1 VTPEFADHFSGLAA
15 EYARFR
21 PHYPA
26 ELFAFLASV
35 APVRGLAWDCG
46 TGSGQAA
53 MGLADHFERVRA
65 TDPSAEQ
72 LSHASRHERVTYA
85 VGRESQSGLPHGAA
99 HLVTAA
105 QAAHWFDLGAFYAEA
120 RRVLA
125 PRGIIALWCYGA
137 MQAGDDVDPIL
148 TWFYEER
155 IGRYWP
161 PERALVDAGFATLP
175 FPFESIPA
183 PALEMHAVMSR
194 DELCGYIGTWSAVAR
209 GRIMEGADPLAEL
222 MARLTPLWPDAAVRR
237 IVRWPLGIRA
247 GHVG

>member
-21 PHYPA
+21 PHYPT

-53 MGLADHFERVRA
+53 IGLADHFERVRA

-72 LSHASRHERVTYA
+72 LAHATRHDRVTYA
-85 VGRESQSGLPHGAA
+85 LGRESESGLPDGAV

-105 QAAHWFDLGAFYAEA
+105 QAAHWFDLAAFYGEA

-125 PRGIIALWCYGA
+125 PRGVIALWCYGA
-137 MQAGDDVDPIL
+137 MQAGDDVDPVL

-175 FPFESIPA
+175 FPLEPIPA

-194 DELCGYIGTWSAVAR
+194 DELLGYIGTWSAVAR
-209 GRIMEGADPLAEL
+209 GRSVEGADPLAEL
-222 MARLTPLWPDAAVRR
+222 VARLSPVWPDTAARR
-237 IVRWPLGIRA
+237 IVRWPLGIRV

>member
-1 VTPEFADHFSGLAA
+1 MTSEFADHFSGLAA

-21 PHYPA
+21 PHYPT

-35 APVRGLAWDCG
+35 APGRGLAWDCG

-53 MGLADHFERVRA
+53 IGLADHFERVRA

-72 LSHASRHERVTYA
+72 LTHATRHDRVTYA
-85 VGRESQSGLPHGAA
+85 LGRESESGLPDGAA

-105 QAAHWFDLGAFYAEA
+105 QAAHWFDLDAFYAEV

-137 MQAGDDVDPIL
+137 MQAGDDVDPVL

-161 PERALVDAGFATLP
+161 PERALVDAGFATLA
-175 FPFESIPA
+175 FPFASIPA
-183 PALEMHAVMSR
+183 PALAMHAVMSR
-194 DELCGYIGTWSAVAR
+194 DELLGYIGTWSAVAR
-209 GRIMEGADPLAEL
+209 GRGEEGADPLAEL
-222 MARLTPLWPDAAVRR
+222 VARLTPVWPDAAARR